1 MQHVWFNKTFSS
13 VAAAISL
20 IREADLAGDYH
31 IVSSHTNPYAASFQA
46 AHQFA
51 VEPSGLQGEAYLAW
65 CLQFCLDH
73 AITIFI
79 PGKEAVLIS
88 AERGRFERQGTR
100 VLAAASAEMLEL
112 LHDKAAFYQA
122 VDLPRTPPA
131 AFRVVETAAQ
141 FEAAYQALRQDHA
154 KVCIK
159 PAKSVFGLGFAII
172 DEERSSAQLLTEGVQ
187 YYIGLDDL
195 RRGFAAMGTFK
206 TMIVMEYLDGHEYSV
221 DCVGDNGRLVCAVP
235 RKKMKQAGRG
245 QMIEMRSDILDSVR
259 QLAKA
264 FGLNGN
270 FNVQFKERAGGLG
283 LLEINPRMS
292 GGIAMACLGGPNL
305 PYMALAGFDR
315 GFDNLHIPEVP
326 HGIRVAELGRAAVL
340 VDAEVLAAAEV
351 PCAALQ

>member
-31 IVSSHTNPYAASFQA
+31 IVSSHTNPYAASFQT

-65 CLQFCLDH
+65 CLQFCLDYG
-73 AITIFI
+73 ITIFI

-88 AERGRFERQGTR
+88 AECERFEQQGTR
-100 VLAAASAEMLEL
+100 VLSVASAEMLAL

-122 VDLPRTPPA
+122 VDLPHTPPA

-141 FEAAYQALRQDHA
+141 FEAAYQTLRQDHA
-154 KVCIK
+154 RLCIK

-172 DEERSSAQLLTEGVQ
+172 DEERSSAQLLVEGVQ

-221 DCVGDNGRLVCAVP
+221 DCVGDHGRLVCAVP

-259 QLAKA
+259 QLAEA

-305 PYMALAGFDR
+305 PYLALAGFDR
-315 GFDNLHIPEVP
+315 GFGHLHIPEVP

-340 VDAEVLAAAEV
+340 LDAEELAVEV